1 MSESTFQPAVSFTP
15 EELEQHRLH
24 QLAEAADDRELTI
37 DELRERFAPG
47 SFGCHEALQMA
58 AVFLDSVDRHLC
70 AHPAVLAHADW
81 YRLAS
86 EAQTALYN
94 LYQAIGDAHLAP
106 LNSDSPVD
114 PEPTT
119 NS

>member
-1 MSESTFQPAVSFTP
+1 MSESQFQPAASFTA
-15 EELEQHRLH
+15 EELEQHRLRG
-24 QLAEAADDRELTI
+24 LADAADDREVTI
-37 DELRERFAPG
+37 DELRDRFAPG
-47 SFGCHEALQMA
+47 SFGCHEALKLA
-58 AVFLDSVDRHLC
+58 SVFLDTVDRHLC

-94 LYQAIGDAHLAP
+94 LYQAIGDVHLTP
-106 LNSDSPVD
+106 VDTETPVD
-114 PEPTT
+114 PEQTT

>member
-1 MSESTFQPAVSFTP
+1 MTESHFVPAVTFNA
-15 EELEQHRLH
+15 EEIEQHRLRE
-24 QLAEAADDRELTI
+24 LVEAADEREITI
-37 DELRERFAPG
+37 DELRDQYSPG

-58 AVFLDSVDRHLC
+58 SVFMDSVDRHLC

-86 EAQTALYN
+86 EAQAALYN
-94 LYQAIGDAHLAP
+94 LYQAIGDAHLT
-106 LNSDSPVD
+106 PVN

-119 NS
+119 KS